1 MIQPFSFVL
10 DHRMVEQTSIHE
22 VLKIFGTQ
30 VKVPPD
36 VCHIIHT
43 RVTLRGD
50 LTLEQ
55 LHEDKRLWDFS
66 EKLIPCVDE
75 ALSKAGLLDTKDG
88 HKGG

>member
-1 MIQPFSFVL
+1 
-10 DHRMVEQTSIHE
+10 MVEQTSIHE

-36 VCHIIHT
+36 VCRIIHT
-43 RVTLRGD
+43 RVALRGD

-55 LHEDKRLWDFS
+55 LEEDKRLWDFS
-66 EKLIPCVDE
+66 EKLIPCVDK
-75 ALSKAGLLDTKDG
+75 ALRKAGLLDTKDG